1 MNLFLRDPDSHSPSD
16 GTTLELIRRAN
27 LDMLWG
33 RDSST
38 VSNAYSQMMQL
49 KKMSGDLGLLFSRDK
64 MGPWPIEDVTGLET
78 AMLMLWKSLDKG
90 QRGRSYCQFNT
101 IRKIRTLRENINA
114 GSVSGWHN
122 NMSFTDQRGRI
133 FYMDQSPMHTKWF
146 RLFSK
151 DCESQ
156 MGNATSQD
164 AAISIEAMLGMLE
177 LLEVKVQRVSTPR
190 ETRRMAI
197 MTAAVLVI
205 GFCGALRGGEILLM
219 EATEFCKRIDAGRSD
234 KQQHVLVPLMGRFK
248 NELGERNV
256 LLALVESTKSGIQVR
271 RWLDR
276 LAMILKLEGR
286 DTGEPSPAIC
296 DQNGYVLTTKVLEKE
311 LHGLLNI
318 LQEKKIIPTDIN
330 VESEFHLYRS
340 LRRGATARATN
351 MQLSQVVI
359 ETNNRWRTMQ
369 TARGK
374 KNLPM
379 SQLYLD
385 IRIALPARLAFSA
398 AM

>member
-1 MNLFLRDPDSHSPSD
+1 
-16 GTTLELIRRAN
+16 
-27 LDMLWG
+27 
-33 RDSST
+33 
-38 VSNAYSQMMQL
+38 
-49 KKMSGDLGLLFSRDK
+49 
-64 MGPWPIEDVTGLET
+64 
-78 AMLMLWKSLDKG
+78 
-90 QRGRSYCQFNT
+90 
-101 IRKIRTLRENINA
+101 
-114 GSVSGWHN
+114 
-122 NMSFTDQRGRI
+122 
-133 FYMDQSPMHTKWF
+133 
-146 RLFSK
+146 
-151 DCESQ
+151 
-156 MGNATSQD
+156 
-164 AAISIEAMLGMLE
+164 
-177 LLEVKVQRVSTPR
+177 
-190 ETRRMAI
+190 
-197 MTAAVLVI
+197 
-205 GFCGALRGGEILLM
+205 
-219 EATEFCKRIDAGRSD
+219 
-234 KQQHVLVPLMGRFK
+234 
-248 NELGERNV
+248 
-256 LLALVESTKSGIQVR
+256 
-271 RWLDR
+271 
-276 LAMILKLEGR
+276 MILKLEGR